1 MRHIW
6 RMESG
11 YEAHEPPPDPPVAA
25 RPRWRWSLRARVGFM
40 LATLMFIIALILGAL
55 AGQVSV
61 GQLRERIGS
70 SLGTDAARMA
80 ERLNKEM
87 SARSRELM
95 LLGALN
101 PLRTLSDPKDVT
113 ALLDQLRKTVPSYMW
128 IGIADPAG
136 KIIVATDPK
145 MVGSDF
151 TSRVEQRDNAR
162 PDASGREQIRPITLI
177 HPVRRQGGA
186 LVASVIV
193 AQLSW
198 DWVRDIERSQMTLNP
213 QHPGDREVVLVS
225 AEDLVLVGPP
235 NLQGRR
241 LMLPT
246 VVRTRAG
253 FYGWTVERFPNG
265 TEYLT
270 GAAFAQG
277 EVPFPGPGSEPM
289 RWTVLVRESSA
300 AAFAPAGE
308 LRTMI
313 LLAGLGLAA
322 VFALVGWLLA
332 GRITSPLRRIADAA
346 DRLRQGEDVELP
358 RIQGVASEIETLSS
372 SLRALVTTLTSKQT
386 ALDALETESQ
396 HDPLTGL
403 LNRVGLQEWFRRAKV
418 RARLQPTGM
427 LLLIGDLDGFK
438 QVNDTLGHS
447 AGDQLLRAMAQ
458 RLTHSVRG
466 KDAVARLGG
475 DEFVV
480 ALDAPQGLND
490 QDALDTTR
498 RLWSAV
504 VGRYEIGGC
513 QVQLGLSLGGSFWP
527 DDGAEIET
535 VLEQADAALYAAK
548 RAGKGR
554 IALFRDLRPSPV
566 SATVR

>member
-1 MRHIW
+1 
-6 RMESG
+6 MESG
-11 YEAHEPPPDPPVAA
+11 YEAREPPADAPASE
-25 RPRWRWSLRARVGFM
+25 RSRWGWSLRARVGAM
-40 LATLMFIIALILGAL
+40 LAVLMFFIALILGGL

-61 GQLRERIGS
+61 GQLRERIGA
-70 SLGTDAARMA
+70 SLATDAARMA

-101 PLRTLSDPKDVT
+101 PLRTLSDPKDVV
-113 ALLDQLRKTVPSYMW
+113 ALLDQLRKTVPSYLW

-145 MVGSDF
+145 LVGTDF
-151 TSRVEQRDNAR
+151 ANRLELREDTRRS
-162 PDASGREQIRPITLI
+162 PSGREQIRPITLI
-177 HPVRRQGGA
+177 HPVRRQGG
-186 LVASVIV
+186 LQVGSVIV

-198 DWVRDIERSQMTLNP
+198 DWVREIERSQMTP
-213 QHPGDREVVLVS
+213 DPYHPADRELVLVS
-225 AEDLVLVGPP
+225 PDDLVLVGPP
-235 NLQGRR
+235 ALEGTR
-241 LMLPT
+241 LSLPT
-246 VVRTRAG
+246 IARTRAG
-253 FYGWTVERFPNG
+253 FFGWTVERFPNG

-277 EVPFPGPGSEPM
+277 EVPFPGPGSEAM
-289 RWTVLVRESSA
+289 RWTVLVRESSV

-308 LRTMI
+308 LRTLI
-313 LLAGLGLAA
+313 LLVGLGLAA
-322 VFALVGWLLA
+322 AFALMGWLLA
-332 GRITSPLRRIADAA
+332 GRITAPLRRIADAA

-358 RIQGVASEIETLSS
+358 RIRGVASEIEILSA

-396 HDPLTGL
+396 HDQLTGL

-418 RARLQPTGM
+418 RARLQQTGL

-447 AGDQLLRAMAQ
+447 AGDQLLRALAQ
-458 RLTHSVRG
+458 RLAHSVRA

-480 ALDAPQGLND
+480 ALDAPLGLAD
-490 QDALDTTR
+490 RDAIETAKR
-498 RLWSAV
+498 VWSTA
-504 VGRYEIGGC
+504 GGEYELAGHRTE
-513 QVQLGLSLGGSFWP
+513 VGLSLGGSFWP
-527 DDGAEIET
+527 DDAAELET

-554 IALFRDLRPSPV
+554 IVLFRELSPAAVLPADQAGATLR
-566 SATVR
+566 